1 MQELITEEVEAQE
14 LITEEV
20 EAHTMVRLKDN
31 HTPG

>member
-1 MQELITEEVEAQE
+1 MQELITEVVEAQE